1 MTIKFLIVSIGGGG
15 GGGGCRAMVFNTIFN
30 NNSAMSWKSVLL
42 VEEIGVPG
50 ENHTPAASH

>member
-1 MTIKFLIVSIGGGG
+1 MTIKLLIVSI
-15 GGGGCRAMVFNTIFN
+15 GGGCRAMVFNTIFN

-42 VEEIGVPG
+42 VEEMGVPG